1 MGLSRKQIMMLAVLM
16 FGTFVT
22 VLNQT
27 VVTPALP
34 SFMAEM
40 SVDAATAQWLT
51 TGFTLVNAIMIPITA
66 YLTDRYSTRNL
77 FVVAMGIFT
86 AGSLLAGW
94 GPSFPVLLAGRL
106 LQAAGAGILMPMVM
120 TVLMLTFPV
129 DTMALLTRNGVV
141 IAFAPAIGPTVAGL
155 IIDNASWHDMFFI
168 IAGLSA
174 LVIICSLFVL
184 ERTPAP
190 DKQTSLDKPSVVSSS
205 LGFGC
210 LLYGFSVIGSYGISV
225 QAAAATVIGIVSL
238 IYFFRRQ
245 LKMETPMLQVRVLA
259 NRKFLIGTIIG
270 MLVQAS
276 LLAAGILLPI
286 YLQSLLGYSA
296 TISGLVIL
304 PGAIVMGAMGPI
316 AGRLFDKHG
325 PRVLSLVGLSM
336 LTITTFAMAFL
347 GDNTGIVYLTILY
360 TIRLFSLA
368 LVNMPITTW
377 AMNALDNTL
386 INHGTS
392 VNNTFRQVAGSLGT
406 AVLVSIMTIATNAG
420 GATMDTVHASIF
432 GINMAFAAA
441 GVLCVLG
448 LGLTIA
454 FVKDKPGETAKT
466 DVDNARRTVLES
478 IMKRDVYVLDADATV
493 IDAMRLLVD
502 KHISAA
508 PLVDTAGNAVG
519 FVSDGDIMR
528 HLSKRSQMYV
538 DPVVMIMQMG
548 RDSTGFDDKLRE
560 LMQMRAK
567 DIGAKGIIG
576 VDIHA
581 DLPEVCRV
589 LGENHLKK
597 VPVLDD
603 GQIVGVINR
612 SDVTQYSMKSYLES
626 ELPS

>member
-1 MGLSRKQIMMLAVLM
+1 
-16 FGTFVT
+16 
-22 VLNQT
+22 
-27 VVTPALP
+27 
-34 SFMAEM
+34 
-40 SVDAATAQWLT
+40 
-51 TGFTLVNAIMIPITA
+51 
-66 YLTDRYSTRNL
+66 
-77 FVVAMGIFT
+77 MGIFT

-129 DTMALLTRNGVV
+129 DKRGSAMGLFGVV

-238 IYFFRRQ
+238 IYLFRQ